1 MQWGSSNW
9 WGIPS
14 MGVSCPRDNAP
25 ALLETSEGGSHSQTY
40 LVAPRIKRKRGVVLP
55 GGPRGGQSAE
65 GCACEVG
72 LVVRYGAQHA
82 PPSADPT
89 PPDIRRL
96 YQPWARG
103 KSYPTRPLLAPNLL
117 ILRVSGRVQLDGWHE
132 VHRHQLELA
141 YFWQTSKPGQ
151 PIRLG
156 AWEVFAAIFA
166 CPLFINW
173 KS

>member
-1 MQWGSSNW
+1 MFAWAQ
-9 WGIPS
+9 
-14 MGVSCPRDNAP
+14 
-25 ALLETSEGGSHSQTY
+25 
-40 LVAPRIKRKRGVVLP
+40 
-55 GGPRGGQSAE
+55 GGQSAE

-89 PPDIRRL
+89 PLCMKAPISALGPR
-96 YQPWARG
+96 QI
-103 KSYPTRPLLAPNLL
+103 YPTRPLLAPNLL
-117 ILRVSGRVQLDGWHE
+117 KLKVSGRGSVGWLAWSA
-132 VHRHQLELA
+132 QAPNWNQA
-141 YFWQTSKPGQ
+141 YFWQPPSPASLV
-151 PIRLG
+151 RLG